1 MGGAHRAAQEGKGEE
16 EKGGGKGRGGLQE
29 SRSDGSGEG
38 WSAQPGGARESRAVG
53 LAVGAVTLGLIAMA
67 SGGRLHSANRRYSV
81 QQLAAFEALWGPDAP
96 RGILPLSGTPWGS
109 EHASKRGGNKRGV
122 DYRASAESILADK
135 GDAAFLRPDGRIRHY
150 LPKHEAK
157 HFRSAL
163 HTQNLDEE
171 APAEEAAEDHGSAS
185 EDTAPGAR
193 VPLQE
198 VDFTPPKGFDY
209 KVPVEVYMESQG
221 QASKL
226 FTEWVLVQ
234 VVGAPGMTSI
244 INLMM
249 FPWGQCH
256 IINTDLTRPVNVDV
270 EYIDNYTATNV
281 TLRSGW
287 PAFLCEHGPSE
298 CEGNAIMSCVTAL
311 YPKIEQWFRVNA
323 CIVSRT
329 CADGEAPLV
338 DSVAHTGAGQ
348 TSVCQGLPVDLAPQ
362 CIDEFGG
369 DMSIPAISQCVKGRQ
384 GTELLLQNM
393 VQTQTLM
400 PPIQML
406 PWVLVDD
413 EVLNYPNKSHIFLL
427 GKSICDA
434 YIRKVQPYI
443 NGSVPRPLG
452 CYYFPTEPPY
462 MPPITLWDEQGILLL
477 WVGGGVCFL
486 LGVCILIAWKYFA
499 LQHNAKYERLEED
512 A

>member
-1 MGGAHRAAQEGKGEE
+1 MQPHAVDDREWDGGRKERSPSREGARNGAGRAAGV
-16 EKGGGKGRGGLQE
+16 RRL
-29 SRSDGSGEG
+29 
-38 WSAQPGGARESRAVG
+38 G
-53 LAVGAVTLGLIAMA
+53 LAVGAVTVGLISMASAGHLWRSHRGSSAAQRAAYESLWGPGGGNGAGSGGGGYPPGGWAGAPPPLAA
-67 SGGRLHSANRRYSV
+67 SGGAGL
-81 QQLAAFEALWGPDAP
+81 
-96 RGILPLSGTPWGS
+96 
-109 EHASKRGGNKRGV
+109 
-122 DYRASAESILADK
+122 DYRASVEELLAQH
-135 GDAAFLRPDGRIRHY
+135 GAAAFADASGRTKHY
-150 LPKHEAK
+150 VPVHEA
-157 HFRSAL
+157 RSIESAL
-163 HTQNLDEE
+163 HTTRLDEE
-171 APAEEAAEDHGSAS
+171 PAGDGGDGGNQPLKKGH
-185 EDTAPGAR
+185 

-198 VDFTPPKGFDY
+198 VDFTPPAGFDY
-209 KVPVEVYMESQG
+209 KVLVEVYMESQG

-249 FPWGQCH
+249 FPWGQCS
-256 IINTDLTRPVNVDV
+256 IINRDIKRPVSVDV

-298 CEGNAIMSCVTAL
+298 CEGNAIMSCVQAL
-311 YPKIEQWFRVNA
+311 YPELEQWFRVDA
-323 CIVSRT
+323 CIVARA

-348 TSVCQGLPVDLAPQ
+348 QSVCRGKPVDVAPQ
-362 CIDEFGG
+362 CIRDFGE
-369 DMSIPAISQCVKGRQ
+369 DMDLRNLSACVRGKQ

-393 VQTQTLM
+393 VQTQTLV
-400 PPIQML
+400 PPIKTL
-406 PWVLVDD
+406 PWILVDQ
-413 EVLNYPNKSHIFLL
+413 EVLNYPNRSHIFLL

-434 YIRKVQPYI
+434 YVRKVQPFV

-462 MPPITLWDEQGILLL
+462 MPPITLWDDQGILFL

-486 LGVCILIAWKYFA
+486 LGVCMLVGWKYYA
-499 LQHNAKYERLEED
+499 LSHEAKYREIEEPD
-512 A
+512 DREAP